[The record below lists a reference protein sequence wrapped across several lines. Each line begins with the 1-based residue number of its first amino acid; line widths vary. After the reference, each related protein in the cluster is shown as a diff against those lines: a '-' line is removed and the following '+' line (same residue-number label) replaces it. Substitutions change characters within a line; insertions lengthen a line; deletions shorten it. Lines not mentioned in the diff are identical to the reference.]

1 MVQKYNG
8 KLKVWKYVKILTEV
22 TDFPFPSEVIIRKQ
36 RQQPLPRK
44 KKKRGIKTTSN
55 RARHPVFQKKRNSV
69 ATDQE

>member
-44 KKKRGIKTTSN
+44 KKEESKLHQIERDIQFSRRKGI
-55 RARHPVFQKKRNSV
+55 Q
-69 ATDQE
+69 